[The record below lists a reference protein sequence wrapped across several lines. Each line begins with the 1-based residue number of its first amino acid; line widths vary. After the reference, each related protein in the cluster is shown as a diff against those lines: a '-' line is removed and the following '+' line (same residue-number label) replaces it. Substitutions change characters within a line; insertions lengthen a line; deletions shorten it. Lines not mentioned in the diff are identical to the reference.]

1 MAARKTSAPRSRWWA
16 RFLMA
21 CGVLLLV
28 SLLVALLGL
37 PWPVYTWLGR
47 GGPPLS
53 GAPDYIVMMGGGGI
67 PSESG
72 LMRSYQAALMAGQY
86 PQAQVIVAMPFEP
99 GEDDEHPSTVVR
111 ELMLRG
117 VVIERI
123 TQEGRGRHTREQAVR
138 VRELTRRNGRE
149 PVLLLV
155 TSPEHMRRSL
165 LTFRK
170 AGFRSV
176 HGSSVFGQNLEADL
190 SYQAGDAGGRKL
202 VPSLGGSLLLRYRLW
217 DNLVVEIK
225 VLRELAAL
233 GYYQLKGWL

>member
-1 MAARKTSAPRSRWWA
+1 MAQKKTPASGGRWWK
-16 RFLMA
+16 RLLMA
-21 CGVLLLV
+21 CGVLFLAL
-28 SLLVALLGL
+28 LLVALLGL

-47 GGPPLS
+47 DAKPLK
-53 GAPDYIVMMGGGGI
+53 GVPDYIVMMGGGGI

-72 LMRSYQAALMAGQY
+72 LMRCYQTALMAGQF
-86 PQAQVIVAMPFEP
+86 PQAQVVVAMPLEP

-111 ELMLRG
+111 ELMQRG

-123 TQEGRGRHTREQAVR
+123 AQEGRGRHTREQAVR
-138 VRELTRRNGRE
+138 VRELTRRGDRE

-165 LTFRK
+165 LAFRK

-176 HGSSVFGQNLEADL
+176 HGSPVYGQNLEADV
-190 SYQAGDAGGRKL
+190 SYPSATGGRKL
-202 VPSLGGSLLLRYRLW
+202 VPNLGGSLMLRYRLW
-217 DNLVVEIK
+217 DNLIVEIK

-233 GYYQLKGWL
+233 GYYKAKGWI